1 MTATGAVAAVDLGA
15 TSGRVMAEAVHLWV
29 ADTVQ
34 IDRDRRRVPL
44 MSVNIHLSLYVEKLS
59 SPAEAD
65 AIEVAVEKVL
75 KKHGIDP
82 WTVVSVF
89 HNPPW
94 VKASSENGPI
104 IVRGFGEWS
113 KIFERDVTNVIR
125 DIAPGADIDLEWGSP
140 DGD

>member
-1 MTATGAVAAVDLGA
+1 
-15 TSGRVMAEAVHLWV
+15 
-29 ADTVQ
+29 
-34 IDRDRRRVPL
+34 

-65 AIEVAVEKVL
+65 AIEVAVEKVS
-75 KKHGIDP
+75 KEHGIDS
-82 WTVVSVF
+82 WVQVRVF

-113 KIFERDVTNVIR
+113 KIFERDIADAIR
-125 DIAPGADIDLEWGSP
+125 GIAPEADIDLEWGYP
-140 DGD
+140 DQD